1 MGVYTDSTPW
11 SKSLR
16 RLKYLKIFSLLQMYI
31 SACEN
36 LQEKGGLIH
45 LNVSKGEIDR
55 YMCVLKNLPFLSQE
69 NRVLL
74 N

>member
-1 MGVYTDSTPW
+1 MGACTDSTPW
-11 SKSLR
+11 SISLR
-16 RLKYLKIFSLLQMYI
+16 RLRYLKIFSLLQMYV

-36 LQEKGGLIH
+36 LQEEDGLTH
-45 LNVSKGEIDR
+45 LNVSKVEIDR